1 MTEPEKS
8 DPQSMHPQRGSF
20 WISLFAGDAGRV
32 RLGTLTLLRWLA
44 VAGQVAAIV
53 IVHFGLDY
61 NLPLLACLG
70 AVGASIILNIL
81 VVLIWP
87 QSRRL
92 TDAETTLYIAFDQ
105 LQLAALLYF
114 TGGLENPFA
123 ILFIAPATIAASS
136 LNLRNTL
143 ALGFFTFSL
152 ITLLAVFHYP
162 LPWDGDV
169 VFALPPLYLAGLW
182 IALVFGLG
190 FTTIVAFRV
199 ASEAT
204 RMSAALAATQIVLAR
219 EEKLAAL
226 GSLAAAAAHELGTP
240 LGTIA
245 VVARELARELPPNG
259 AMSDDARL
267 LIAEVERCRKILSE
281 IAHHDEAS
289 DEGPLSRSALP
300 VLLDDLAQPFR
311 GASVAVR
318 VIADG
323 DRAPIVR
330 RSPELRHA
338 LTSLIENACDFAQSD
353 VEIRADWDTGQIRI
367 AIVDDG
373 PGFAPGIIQ
382 RLGEPYVT
390 TRPGISAPRDEDLG
404 PAEPHA
410 THEGMGLGFFI
421 AKTLLERTGAS
432 LACFNRGQGG
442 AAVHLSWP
450 RGRIDPE

>member
-1 MTEPEKS
+1 MTDIGEKAPVPRS
-8 DPQSMHPQRGSF
+8 SF
-20 WISLFAGDAGRV
+20 WLSLFAGEAGRV
-32 RLGTLTLLRWLA
+32 RLGTITLLRWLA
-44 VAGQVAAIV
+44 VAGQLAAIV

-61 NLPLLACLG
+61 RLPLLPCLI
-70 AVGASIILNIL
+70 AIAASVALNIVSVIL
-81 VVLIWP
+81 WP

-92 TDAETTLYIAFDQ
+92 PDAETTLHIAFDQ
-105 LQLAALLYF
+105 LQLAFLLYY

-123 ILFIAPATIAASS
+123 LLFIAPATIAASS

-143 ALGFFTFSL
+143 ALGFFAFSL
-152 ITLLAVFHYP
+152 ITLLAVFHHP
-162 LPWDGDV
+162 LPWDGDAP
-169 VFALPPLYLAGLW
+169 FSMPQLYLAGLW

-190 FTTIVAFRV
+190 FTTIVSFRV

-245 VVARELARELPPNG
+245 IVARELARDLPQEG
-259 AMSDDARL
+259 AQAEDARL

-281 IAHHDEAS
+281 IAHHDEAD
-289 DEGPLSRSALP
+289 DEGPLSRSPLA

-311 GASVAVR
+311 GSAVDVR
-318 VIADG
+318 VEAEG
-323 DRAPIVR
+323 DDPPIVR

-338 LTSLIENACDFAQSD
+338 LTSLIENACDFAQNEVAIS
-353 VEIRADWDTGQIRI
+353 ASWDDRNIRI
-367 AIVDDG
+367 AIEDDG
-373 PGFAPGIIQ
+373 PGFAPGIMQ

-390 TRPGISAPRDEDLG
+390 SRPGRSAPRDEDLG

-421 AKTLLERTGAS
+421 AKTLLARTGAA
-432 LACFNRGQGG
+432 LNYFNRTGGG
-442 AAVHLSWP
+442 AAIHLVWP
-450 RGRIDPE
+450 RGTIDGV